1 MPSTI
6 SSASTPLA
14 IHINQLYYKYHKA
27 DKTSF
32 YIPTWQVK
40 QGEQV
45 FLHGESG
52 SGKTTLLNLLVG
64 VLTPQSGNV
73 TLLEQA
79 FSTLSSKKRDKFR
92 AQNIGVVFQQ
102 FNLIPYLSVLKNIQL
117 ASYFAKT
124 SNTQIEQEAS
134 ALLLALKLPTTILQ
148 KAANTLSVG
157 QQQRVAIARALINKP
172 KLLLVDEPT
181 SALDAASRDAFM
193 TLLIDLCKQHSI
205 TLVFVS
211 HDMHLQQFFE
221 RSVNVTSLLKEESNK
236 C

>member
-1 MPSTI
+1 
-6 SSASTPLA
+6 
-14 IHINQLYYKYHKA
+14 
-27 DKTSF
+27 
-32 YIPTWQVK
+32 
-40 QGEQV
+40 
-45 FLHGESG
+45 
-52 SGKTTLLNLLVG
+52 
-64 VLTPQSGNV
+64 
-73 TLLEQA
+73 
-79 FSTLSSKKRDKFR
+79 
-92 AQNIGVVFQQ
+92 VVFQQ

-124 SNTQIEQEAS
+124 GNTKIEQEAN

-181 SALDAASRDAFM
+181 SALDAASRDAFIA
-193 TLLIDLCKQHSI
+193 LLIDLCKQHSI

-211 HDMHLQQFFE
+211 HDMHLQQFFKL
-221 RSVNVTSLLKEESNK
+221 SVDVTSLLKEEFNK